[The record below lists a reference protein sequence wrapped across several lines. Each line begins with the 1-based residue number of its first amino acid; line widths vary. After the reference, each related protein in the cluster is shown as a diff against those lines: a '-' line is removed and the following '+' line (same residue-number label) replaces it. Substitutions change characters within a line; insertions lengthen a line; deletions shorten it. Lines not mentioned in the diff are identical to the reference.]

1 MQDKEEIMDG
11 NIVNLGTS
19 ETVKATVVTKREEGM
34 NDEMRRRIRNANR
47 VDRIMT
53 GILYG
58 VGGFFLILLI
68 LLAGYIIIKG
78 ILDFQPEF
86 FFVFEKGH
94 RESAF

>member
-1 MQDKEEIMDG
+1 MDG

-86 FFVFEKGH
+86 FSFSVTIQQEQ
-94 RESAF
+94 S